1 MAEGGGQGG
10 GGEAEDRTEA
20 ATPRRIE
27 KARED
32 GQVAVSRELA
42 GFGALAGGVL
52 GLMIALPPAGTEML
66 RGLRA
71 VLARA
76 HEVAPMVAAVELGR
90 LGLLAALPPAMLA
103 GAGALVATFLQTR
116 LLVSAKGLQPQVSR
130 INPLAALKRLFGAE
144 GAIEFLRT
152 LLKLGL
158 VGAALW
164 WAVGDPAALAGLLY
178 LPPAALLGAGG
189 RAAIDLALAALSA
202 FAAIA
207 ALDWLWVRWR
217 HLHKLRM
224 SRQDLKE
231 ESRESEGDP
240 QIKGRLRQ
248 LRHQRARGRMMAAV
262 PKAAVVVTNP
272 THFAVA
278 LAYEQGSSAAPR
290 IVAKGADAVAARI
303 RALAEDNR
311 VPIVSNPPL
320 ARALFRLDLDAEIP
334 AEHYQAVAEIIAYV
348 WRLGGRGPSA

>member
-1 MAEGGGQGG
+1 
-10 GGEAEDRTEA
+10 
-20 ATPRRIE
+20 
-27 KARED
+27 
-32 GQVAVSRELA
+32 V
-42 GFGALAGGVL
+42 
-52 GLMIALPPAGTEML
+52 
-66 RGLRA
+66 
-71 VLARA
+71 
-76 HEVAPMVAAVELGR
+76 
-90 LGLLAALPPAMLA
+90 LA

-116 LLVSAKGLQPQVSR
+116 LLVSAKGIAPQVSR
-130 INPLAALKRLFGAE
+130 INPLAALKRLFGPE
-144 GAIEFLRT
+144 GAFEFLRT

-164 WAVGDPAALAGLLY
+164 WALADPVSLVALLNLG
-178 LPPAALLGAGG
+178 PAALLHAGG
-189 RAAIDLALAALSA
+189 RAAIDLSLAALA
-202 FAAIA
+202 VFALIA
-207 ALDWLWVRWR
+207 VLDWLWVRWR
-217 HLHKLRM
+217 HLHRLRM

-231 ESRESEGDP
+231 EMRESEGDP

-248 LRHQRARGRMMAAV
+248 LRQQRARGRMMAAL

-278 LAYEQGSSAAPR
+278 LAYDQGSSAAPR

-303 RALAEDNR
+303 RALADENR

-348 WRLGGRGPSA
+348 WRLGVRGPSA

>member
-1 MAEGGGQGG
+1 MAEGGGQG

-52 GLMIALPPAGTEML
+52 GLVIALPPAGLEML

-71 VLARA
+71 VLERA
-76 HEVAPMVAAVELGR
+76 HEIPPMVAAVELGR
-90 LGLLAALPPAMLA
+90 LGLLAALPAAVLA
-103 GAGALVATFLQTR
+103 AAGALLATFLQTR
-116 LLVSAKGLQPQVSR
+116 LLVSAKGITPQASR
-130 INPLAALKRLFGAE
+130 IDPWAALKRLFGAE

-164 WAVGDPAALAGLLY
+164 WVLADPASLAGLLNQ
-178 LPPAALLGAGG
+178 PPAGLLRAGA
-189 RAAIDLALAALSA
+189 RAAIELALAALA
-202 FAAIA
+202 VFALIA
-207 ALDWLWVRWR
+207 VLDWLWVRWR
-217 HLHKLRM
+217 HLHRLRM

-231 ESRESEGDP
+231 EMREAEGDP
-240 QIKGRLRQ
+240 YIKARLRQ
-248 LRHQRARGRMMAAV
+248 LRQQRARGRMMAAV

-272 THFAVA
+272 THFAIA

-290 IVAKGADAVAARI
+290 VVAKGADAVAARI
-303 RALAEDNR
+303 RALAQESR

-320 ARALFRLDLDAEIP
+320 ARALFRLELDAEIP

-348 WRLGGRGPSA
+348 WRLGGRGPAA

>member
-1 MAEGGGQGG
+1 MAEGTQG

-20 ATPRRIE
+20 ATPRRVE

-32 GQVAVSRELA
+32 GQVALSREVA

-52 GLMIALPPAGTEML
+52 GLMMALPPAGMEML

-71 VLARA
+71 LLERA
-76 HEVAPMVAAVELGR
+76 HEVPPMVAAAELGR
-90 LGLLAALPPAMLA
+90 LGLLAALPAAALA
-103 GAGALVATFLQTR
+103 GAGALAATFAQTR
-116 LLVSAKGLQPQVSR
+116 LLVSAKGLAPQLSR
-130 INPLAALKRLFGAE
+130 INPGATLKRLLGPE

-164 WAVGDPAALAGLLY
+164 WALGDPAGL
-178 LPPAALLGAGG
+178 AALLHLPAGALLAAGG
-189 RAAIDLALAALSA
+189 RAAVDLALAALGA
-202 FAAIA
+202 FAGVA
-207 ALDWLWVRWR
+207 ALDWLWTRWR
-217 HLHKLRM
+217 HLHRLRM

-231 ESRESEGDP
+231 EARESEGDP
-240 QIKGRLRQ
+240 QVKGRLRR
-248 LRHQRARGRMMAAV
+248 LREQRARSRMMAAV
-262 PKAAVVVTNP
+262 PRAAVVVTNP

-290 IVAKGADAVAARI
+290 VVAKGADAVAARI
-303 RALAEDNR
+303 RATAEEAR

-334 AEHYQAVAEIIAYV
+334 AEHYQAVAEVIAYV
-348 WRLGGRGPSA
+348 WRLGGRGQAG

>member
-1 MAEGGGQGG
+1 MAEGSQNS
-10 GGEAEDRTEA
+10 EAEDRTEA

-32 GQVAVSRELA
+32 GQAAVSREVAGLA
-42 GFGALAGGVL
+42 SLAGGGL
-52 GLMIALPPAGTEML
+52 GLMIALPPAGAAML

-71 VLARA
+71 VLGRA
-76 HEVAPMVAAVELGR
+76 HEIPPMVAALELGR
-90 LGLLAALPPAMLA
+90 LGMLAALPAAMLA
-103 GAGALVATFLQTR
+103 AAGALAATLLQTR
-116 LLVSAKGLQPQVSR
+116 GLVSAKGLRPQVAR
-130 INPLAALKRLFGAE
+130 INPMAALKRILGPE

-164 WAVGDPAALAGLLY
+164 WALGDPAALGALLHM
-178 LPPAALLGAGG
+178 PPAALLRAGG
-189 RAAIDLALAALSA
+189 QAALDLALAALA
-202 FAAIA
+202 VFALIG

-217 HLHKLRM
+217 HLHRLRM

-231 ESRESEGDP
+231 EMRESEGDP
-240 QIKGRLRQ
+240 QVKGRLRQ
-248 LRHQRARGRMMAAV
+248 LRERRARGRMMAAV
-262 PKAAVVVTNP
+262 PRAAVVVTNP

-290 IVAKGADAVAARI
+290 VVAKGADAVAARI
-303 RALAEDNR
+303 RAMAEEHR

-320 ARALFRLDLDAEIP
+320 ARALFRLDLETEIP